1 MPHLT
6 TFERIRVIDLFN
18 NLPVETKCKF
28 EVVAHQAFEKYKI
41 KICDKSVRNLVKKW
55 KETGNVGDKPRPN
68 KQKLLI
74 SNRGILNINQALLKD
89 PCLTARKIKAKLFLA
104 ASPRTIRRCIRKL
117 GWKKI
122 QTRYCQIVSPINR
135 IKRFVYASMAKINNE
150 NFCDVIDVDECTKY
164 CQIAKISQFL
174 LLITL
179 WRIKKI
185 TLSYLEK

>member
-41 KICDKSVRNLVKKW
+41 KICDKSVRNLVNKW

-74 SNRGILNINQALLKD
+74 SNRG
-89 PCLTARKIKAKLFLA
+89 
-104 ASPRTIRRCIRKL
+104 RRSTQPL
-117 GWKKI
+117 
-122 QTRYCQIVSPINR
+122 
-135 IKRFVYASMAKINNE
+135 FVYFSNILHRNCRLK
-150 NFCDVIDVDECTKY
+150 
-164 CQIAKISQFL
+164 
-174 LLITL
+174 
-179 WRIKKI
+179 
-185 TLSYLEK
+185 

>member
-1 MPHLT
+1 
-6 TFERIRVIDLFN
+6 
-18 NLPVETKCKF
+18 
-28 EVVAHQAFEKYKI
+28 
-41 KICDKSVRNLVKKW
+41 
-55 KETGNVGDKPRPN
+55 
-68 KQKLLI
+68 
-74 SNRGILNINQALLKD
+74 LLKD

-150 NFCDVIDVDECTKY
+150 NFSDVIDVDECTKY